1 MTYLDKDECYDDILI
16 SLTVGVLAE
25 EDIRHLL
32 NFYTETE
39 NYECCA
45 GVVEAYAEY
54 KKRKNDIIKED

>member
-1 MTYLDKDECYDDILI
+1 MKYLDKGECYDDVLI

-32 NFYTETE
+32 EFYKETE

-54 KKRKNDIIKED
+54 KKRKNEITED